1 MAAKRK
7 TSNKSKKTLPK
18 KTKKMVQTHAM
29 EEGSKFEPTSLD
41 QIWGDTGS
49 AKYGTLEELK
59 YISQIKAMNK
69 SDLHSHAIKLGILP
83 VENRE
88 LLTNRLLR
96 EFKKHTLSYQK
107 PKQSGTRPQEISNE
121 IKSILA
127 QGR

>member
-7 TSNKSKKTLPK
+7 TPNKSKKTSPK
-18 KTKKMVQTHAM
+18 KIMQTHAM
-29 EEGSKFEPTSLD
+29 EEKQEFEKTTLD
-41 QIWGDTGS
+41 QIWGDEGNS
-49 AKYGTLEELK
+49 KYGTLDEST
-59 YISQIKAMNK
+59 YTTQIKAMNK

-96 EFKKHTLSYQK
+96 EFKKHVLSFKK
-107 PKQSGTRPQEISNE
+107 PKQTTAKKPKQVSEDV
-121 IKSILA
+121 KSILA

>member
-7 TSNKSKKTLPK
+7 TPNKSKKTSPK
-18 KTKKMVQTHAM
+18 KIMQTHAM
-29 EEGSKFEPTSLD
+29 EEKQEFEKTTLD
-41 QIWGDTGS
+41 QIWGDEGNS
-49 AKYGTLEELK
+49 KYGTLDEST
-59 YISQIKAMNK
+59 YTTQIKAINK

-96 EFKKHTLSYQK
+96 EFKKHVLSFRK
-107 PKQSGTRPQEISNE
+107 PKQTSAKKPQDVSQAV
-121 IKSILA
+121 KSILA

>member
-7 TSNKSKKTLPK
+7 TPNKSKKTSPK
-18 KTKKMVQTHAM
+18 KIMQTHAM
-29 EEGSKFEPTSLD
+29 EEKQEFEKTTLA
-41 QIWGDTGS
+41 QIWGDEGNS
-49 AKYGTLEELK
+49 KYGTLDEST
-59 YISQIKAMNK
+59 YTTQIKAMNK

-96 EFKKHTLSYQK
+96 EFKKHVLSFRK
-107 PKQSGTRPQEISNE
+107 PKQTSAKKPQDVSQAV
-121 IKSILA
+121 KSILA

>member
-7 TSNKSKKTLPK
+7 TPNKSKKTSPK
-18 KTKKMVQTHAM
+18 KIMQTHAM
-29 EEGSKFEPTSLD
+29 EEKQEFEKTTLD
-41 QIWGDTGS
+41 QIWGDEGNS
-49 AKYGTLEELK
+49 KYGTLDEST
-59 YISQIKAMNK
+59 YSTQIKAMNK

-96 EFKKHTLSYQK
+96 EFKKHVLSFRK
-107 PKQSGTRPQEISNE
+107 PKQTSAKKPQDVSQAV
-121 IKSILA
+121 KSILA

>member
-7 TSNKSKKTLPK
+7 TPNKSKKTSPK
-18 KTKKMVQTHAM
+18 KIMQTHAM
-29 EEGSKFEPTSLD
+29 EEKQEFEKTTLD
-41 QIWGDTGS
+41 QIWGDEGNS
-49 AKYGTLEELK
+49 KYGTLDEST
-59 YISQIKAMNK
+59 YTTQIKAMNK

-96 EFKKHTLSYQK
+96 EFKKHVLSFRK
-107 PKQSGTRPQEISNE
+107 PKQTSAKKPQDVSQAV
-121 IKSILA
+121 KSILA

>member
-7 TSNKSKKTLPK
+7 TPNKSKKTSPK
-18 KTKKMVQTHAM
+18 KIMQTHAM
-29 EEGSKFEPTSLD
+29 EEKQEFEKTTLD
-41 QIWGDTGS
+41 QIWGDEGNS
-49 AKYGTLEELK
+49 KYGTLDEST
-59 YISQIKAMNK
+59 YTTQIKAMNK

-96 EFKKHTLSYQK
+96 EFKKHVLSFRK
-107 PKQSGTRPQEISNE
+107 PKQTSDKKPQDVSQAV
-121 IKSILA
+121 KSILA

>member
-7 TSNKSKKTLPK
+7 TSNKSKKKSPK
-18 KTKKMVQTHAM
+18 KIMQTHAM
-29 EEGSKFEPTSLD
+29 EEKSEFEKTTLD
-41 QIWGDTGS
+41 QIWGDEGNS
-49 AKYGTLEELK
+49 KYGTLDEST
-59 YISQIKAMNK
+59 YTTQIKAMNK

-96 EFKKHTLSYQK
+96 EFKKHVLSFRK
-107 PKQSGTRPQEISNE
+107 PKQTSAKKPQDVSQAV
-121 IKSILA
+121 KSILA

>member
-7 TSNKSKKTLPK
+7 TPNKSKKTSPK
-18 KTKKMVQTHAM
+18 KIMQTHAM
-29 EEGSKFEPTSLD
+29 EEKQEFEKTPLD
-41 QIWGDTGS
+41 QIWGDEGNS
-49 AKYGTLEELK
+49 KYGTLDEST
-59 YISQIKAMNK
+59 YTTQIKAMNK

-96 EFKKHTLSYQK
+96 EFKKHVLSFRK
-107 PKQSGTRPQEISNE
+107 PKQTSAKKPQDVSQAV
-121 IKSILA
+121 KSILA

>member
-7 TSNKSKKTLPK
+7 TPNKSKKASPK
-18 KTKKMVQTHAM
+18 KIMQTHAM
-29 EEGSKFEPTSLD
+29 EEKQEFEKTTLD
-41 QIWGDTGS
+41 QIWGDEGNS
-49 AKYGTLEELK
+49 KYGTLDEST
-59 YISQIKAMNK
+59 YTSQIKAMNK

-96 EFKKHTLSYQK
+96 EFKKHVLSFRK
-107 PKQSGTRPQEISNE
+107 PKQTSAKKPQDVSQAV
-121 IKSILA
+121 KSILA

>member
-7 TSNKSKKTLPK
+7 TPNKSKKTSPK
-18 KTKKMVQTHAM
+18 KIMQTHAM
-29 EEGSKFEPTSLD
+29 EEKQEFEKTTLD
-41 QIWGDTGS
+41 QIWGDEGNS
-49 AKYGTLEELK
+49 KYGTLDESK
-59 YISQIKAMNK
+59 YTTQIKAMNK

-96 EFKKHTLSYQK
+96 EFKKHVLSFRK
-107 PKQSGTRPQEISNE
+107 PKQTSAKKPQDVSQAV
-121 IKSILA
+121 KSILA